1 LADSWNP
8 EVLLVIDRFLVSVQ
22 AVLTNSGE
30 TRVWLIT
37 GASSGFGRA
46 IAEAAL
52 ARGDSVAAGARTTDA
67 FGSLPPGAHPLAL
80 DITAPGQREAAVA
93 ETLERFGRL
102 DVLVNNAG
110 RTQVGAVEE
119 TTDDELRSLFELHFF
134 APAALTR
141 LVLPH
146 MRRQGGGAI
155 VQMSSVGGQ
164 TTAPGFGAYCAT
176 KFALE
181 GLTET
186 LRDEVAGFGIVTL
199 IVEPGAFRTGLFRPG
214 AAYESEAMPEYDDTV
229 GPTRAYVRGNDGL
242 QPGDPAK
249 AAQAI
254 LTALDAD
261 VPPLR
266 LVLGADAIGTIER
279 RLDRVSGE
287 LAAWRAVGE
296 ATAVDEA

>member
-1 LADSWNP
+1 M
-8 EVLLVIDRFLVSVQ
+8 E
-22 AVLTNSGE
+22 SG
-30 TRVWLIT
+30 RVWLIT

-52 ARGDSVAAGARTTDA
+52 ERGDAVAAASRDADSVAGLGPNDRVLPVSLDVTDAGA
-67 FGSLPPGAHPLAL
+67 
-80 DITAPGQREAAVA
+80 REAAVT
-93 ETLERFGRL
+93 ETLGRFGRI

-119 TTDDELRSLFELHFF
+119 TTDGELRDLFELHFF

-146 MRRQGGGAI
+146 MREQRGGAI

-164 TTAPGFGAYCAT
+164 VTAPGFGAYCAT

-186 LRDEVAGFGIVTL
+186 LRDEVAGWGIRTL

-214 AAYESEAMPEYDDTV
+214 AAHLSDEMPEYADTV
-229 GPTRAYVRGNDGL
+229 GPTRAYVQGNDGA
-242 QPGDPAK
+242 QPGDPGK

-254 LTALDAD
+254 MATLDSD
-261 VPPLR
+261 DPPLR
-266 LVLGADAIGTIER
+266 LVLGADATANVSQ
-279 RLDRVSGE
+279 RLDALVHE
-287 LAAWRAVGE
+287 LAAWRALGE
-296 ATAVDEA
+296 DTAVED

>member
-1 LADSWNP
+1 MN
-8 EVLLVIDRFLVSVQ
+8 
-22 AVLTNSGE
+22 E
-30 TRVWLIT
+30 TRIWLIT

-46 IAEAAL
+46 LANAAL
-52 ARGDSVAAGARTTDA
+52 GRGDHVVAAARDERRLADFAAHERAHAITLDVTDA
-67 FGSLPPGAHPLAL
+67 
-80 DITAPGQREAAVA
+80 GQRERAVN
-93 ETLERFGRL
+93 ETLGRFGHI

-134 APAALTR
+134 APASLTR

-146 MRRQGGGAI
+146 MRAQGTGAI

-164 TTAPGFGAYCAT
+164 ITAPGFGAYCAT

-181 GLTET
+181 GLTQA
-186 LRDEVAGFGIVTL
+186 LHDEVAPFGIRTL

-214 AAYESEAMPEYDDTV
+214 AAYQSVGMPEYADTV
-229 GPTRAYVRGNDGL
+229 GPTRQYVSGGDGL

-254 LTALDAD
+254 LAALDAD
-261 VPPLR
+261 DPPLR
-266 LVLGADAIGTIER
+266 LVLGGDAVDNIR
-279 RLDRVSGE
+279 ARLDALSRE
-287 LAAWRAVGE
+287 LRQWENLSRE
-296 ATAVDEA
+296 TAIEDA

>member
-1 LADSWNP
+1 
-8 EVLLVIDRFLVSVQ
+8 
-22 AVLTNSGE
+22 LTSNGD
-30 TRVWLIT
+30 TRVWLVT

-46 IAEAAL
+46 IVEAAL
-52 ARGDSVAAGARTTDA
+52 ARGDSVVAGTRSAEA
-67 FGSLPPGAHPLAL
+67 FGDLPDGAHPLAL
-80 DITAPGQREAAVA
+80 DVTASDQRETAVA
-93 ETLERFGRL
+93 ATIERFGRV

-186 LRDEVAGFGIVTL
+186 LHDEVAGFGIRTL

-214 AAYESEAMPEYDDTV
+214 AAYESEAMSEYADTV
-229 GPTRAYVRGNDGL
+229 GPTRTYVRGNDGL

-254 LTALDAD
+254 LAALDAD
-261 VPPLR
+261 EPPLR
-266 LVLGADAIGTIER
+266 LVLGADAIGNIER
-279 RLDRVSGE
+279 RLESIADE

-296 ATAVDEA
+296 DTALDEP

>member
-1 LADSWNP
+1 
-8 EVLLVIDRFLVSVQ
+8 
-22 AVLTNSGE
+22 LTNSGDR
-30 TRVWLIT
+30 RVWLIT

-46 IAEAAL
+46 ITEAAL
-52 ARGDSVAAGARTTDA
+52 ARGDSVAAGARTADA
-67 FGSLPPGAHPLAL
+67 FGDLPEGVHPLSL
-80 DITAPGQREAAVA
+80 DVTNADQREAAVA
-93 ETLERFGRL
+93 ETIERFGRV

-119 TTDDELRSLFELHFF
+119 TTDEELRSLFELHFF

-164 TTAPGFGAYCAT
+164 VTAPGFGAYCAT
-176 KFALE
+176 KYALE
-181 GLTET
+181 GVTET
-186 LRDEVAGFGIVTL
+186 LRDEVAGFGIRTL

-214 AAYESEAMPEYDDTV
+214 AAYESEAMPEYADTV
-229 GPTRAYVRGNDGL
+229 GPTRAYVRDNDGL
-242 QPGDPAK
+242 QPGDPVR

-261 VPPLR
+261 EPPLR
-266 LVLGADAIGTIER
+266 LVLGADAIGNIER
-279 RLDRVSGE
+279 RLESLSDE
-287 LAAWRAVGE
+287 LASWRAVGE
-296 ATAVDEA
+296 ATAVNEQ

>member
-1 LADSWNP
+1 MND
-8 EVLLVIDRFLVSVQ
+8 
-22 AVLTNSGE
+22 
-30 TRVWLIT
+30 TRIWLIT

-46 IAEAAL
+46 LANAAL
-52 ARGDSVAAGARTTDA
+52 GRGDHVVAAARDEGRLAELAAHDRVRAISLDVTDA
-67 FGSLPPGAHPLAL
+67 
-80 DITAPGQREAAVA
+80 GQRERGVKEA
-93 ETLERFGRL
+93 LDRFGHI

-134 APAALTR
+134 APVALTR

-146 MRRQGGGAI
+146 MRAQGTGTI

-164 TTAPGFGAYCAT
+164 ITAPGFGAYCAT

-181 GLTET
+181 GLTQA
-186 LRDEVAGFGIVTL
+186 LHDEVAPFGIRTL

-214 AAYESEAMPEYDDTV
+214 AAYQSVAMPEYADTV
-229 GPTRAYVRGNDGL
+229 GPTRQYVSGGDGL

-254 LTALDAD
+254 LAALDAD
-261 VPPLR
+261 DPPLR
-266 LVLGADAIGTIER
+266 LVLGGDAVDNIRT
-279 RLDRVSGE
+279 RLEALSGE
-287 LAAWRAVGE
+287 LRQWEPLSRE
-296 ATAVDEA
+296 TAIEDA

>member
-1 LADSWNP
+1 MD
-8 EVLLVIDRFLVSVQ
+8 D
-22 AVLTNSGE
+22 
-30 TRVWLIT
+30 TRIWLIT

-46 IAEAAL
+46 LANAAL
-52 ARGDSVAAGARTTDA
+52 GRGDHVVAAARDERRLADLAAHDRVHAISLDVTDA
-67 FGSLPPGAHPLAL
+67 
-80 DITAPGQREAAVA
+80 GQRERGVK
-93 ETLERFGRL
+93 ETLDRFGRI

-146 MRRQGGGAI
+146 MRAQGTGAI

-164 TTAPGFGAYCAT
+164 ITAPGFGAYCAT

-181 GLTET
+181 GLTQA
-186 LRDEVAGFGIVTL
+186 LHDEVAPFGIRTL

-214 AAYESEAMPEYDDTV
+214 AAYQSVAMPEYADTV
-229 GPTRAYVRGNDGL
+229 GPTRQYVSGGDGL

-254 LTALDAD
+254 LAALDAD
-261 VPPLR
+261 DPPLR
-266 LVLGADAIGTIER
+266 LVLGGD
-279 RLDRVSGE
+279 
-287 LAAWRAVGE
+287 
-296 ATAVDEA
+296 AVDNIRTRLEALSRELRQWEPLSRETAIEDA